1 MIKDTF
7 FSMPRFMNLC
17 RKDMV
22 ENWRSNVL
30 RIVLMY
36 GVMALIMIWNGY
48 FQYRG
53 GGYGDTDPAWRFLLP
68 LLMWGLWTF
77 GCLSA
82 SFTMEKM
89 KTKTSRLSV
98 LMTPATPFEKYISRW
113 LV

>member
-7 FSMPRFMNLC
+7 FSMPRFVNLC

-48 FQYRG
+48 G
-53 GGYGDTDPAWRFLLP
+53 EMLISLEAHSLLKKETD
-68 LLMWGLWTF
+68 
-77 GCLSA
+77 CL
-82 SFTMEKM
+82 K
-89 KTKTSRLSV
+89 V
-98 LMTPATPFEKYISRW
+98 Y
-113 LV
+113 

>member
-77 GCLSA
+77 APA
-82 SFTMEKM
+82 SSGRM
-89 KTKTSRLSV
+89 
-98 LMTPATPFEKYISRW
+98 
-113 LV
+113 